1 MRFFLGMMLG
11 LAGWYLK
18 RYRPSPRHRYRPGDL
33 ADREWDEAI
42 KRMAARRL
50 ASVVPSE

>member
-1 MRFFLGMMLG
+1 MRFTLGVLLWATG
-11 LAGWYLK
+11 RYLK

-33 ADREWDEAI
+33 EDPDWDRAI
-42 KRMAARRL
+42 KAMAARRL